1 MPADSGTIAARRGQI
16 RGFGGIGEGMEV
28 KMAWMLSH
36 FGIGQIGKA
45 VLLISRAHP
54 NKSPKGWAMPMIA
67 RGKAYCQ
74 GADVLIIWGN
84 S

>member
-1 MPADSGTIAARRGQI
+1 
-16 RGFGGIGEGMEV
+16 
-28 KMAWMLSH
+28 MAWMPSH